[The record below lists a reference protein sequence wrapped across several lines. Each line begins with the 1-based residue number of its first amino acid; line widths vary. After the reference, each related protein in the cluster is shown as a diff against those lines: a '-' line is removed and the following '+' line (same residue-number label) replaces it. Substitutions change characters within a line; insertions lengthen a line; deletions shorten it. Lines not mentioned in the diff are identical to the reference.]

1 MELKDQRNLLIDE
14 LSSYL
19 DIEVKYDTVK
29 YTDSI
34 SVEELSIELV
44 GKDGKKITLVDDE
57 QARQL
62 ELTSADQNGTEDWKI
77 GLTKLDPDDK
87 ELDFKIAEAQQ
98 KLQKEMDAVKN
109 ATDKLTEAQKLLT
122 DANNTL
128 NNANAAFTAAQ
139 ADTAAK
145 QTAADKAKA
154 DYEAIKANPN
164 STKDQ
169 ITAARKVYDEARA
182 ALKTAKKPKLKPR
195 LP

>member
-1 MELKDQRNLLIDE
+1 MVKSSAQVLTELLNSAAKQLEEVRKNQETDLKDVDIPAVNNLLNNIRDLNKSIKEANLHGNAALELKDQRNLLIDE

-62 ELTSADQNGTEDWKI
+62 ELTSPDQNGTEDWKI

-98 KLQKEMDAVKN
+98 KLH
-109 ATDKLTEAQKLLT
+109 
-122 DANNTL
+122 
-128 NNANAAFTAAQ
+128 
-139 ADTAAK
+139 
-145 QTAADKAKA
+145 
-154 DYEAIKANPN
+154 
-164 STKDQ
+164 
-169 ITAARKVYDEARA
+169 R
-182 ALKTAKKPKLKPR
+182 
-195 LP
+195 